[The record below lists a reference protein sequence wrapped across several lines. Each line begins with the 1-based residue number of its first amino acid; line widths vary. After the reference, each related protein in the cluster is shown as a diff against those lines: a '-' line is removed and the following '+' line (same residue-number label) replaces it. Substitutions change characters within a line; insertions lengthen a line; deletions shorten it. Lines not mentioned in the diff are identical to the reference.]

1 MDFKQLMQHLNTL
14 TINDKLP
21 ILELLSH
28 LAEDGRFDKSGA
40 AGIKLSDDQAIELL
54 RRLRAMG
61 LESTWDES
69 IRTKKGYNQVEE
81 TCAKADRTL
90 WHIRHAMSCIQMS
103 SHTLASL
110 SHMAWEKLFAE
121 NNYTKR
127 YT

>member
-14 TINDKLP
+14 TSNDKLP

-28 LAEDGRFDKSGA
+28 LAEDGLFDKSGA
-40 AGIKLSDDQAIELL
+40 IGIKLSDNQAIELL
-54 RRLRAMG
+54 QRLKAMG

-81 TCAKADRTL
+81 ACAKNDRIL

-110 SHMAWEKLFAE
+110 SRKAWEKLFAE
-121 NNYTKR
+121 NDYVKR